1 MVSTPTVSNSSVD
14 MSLKGEFFNTGKHQ
28 EPPFFPAKFFLPS
41 QTNNMLYIGVS
52 VFTANSAAFV
62 YNKAG
67 VLSLYITDDMV
78 SNKASRNTEVKLS
91 IPYYIYFH
99 DFTLNN
105 FLQLFLQQI
114 PRTITICL
122 NTTAFEVFLPKD
134 TSVNAQL
141 FLSGMRL
148 AGAVTLNKMNLTLGT
163 SYMGQFQ
170 VKALSSFLQQVLKVV
185 LIPTL
190 NGEFLYSQV
199 YINRALSVLHVVIC

>member
-1 MVSTPTVSNSSVD
+1 MLDLFHGSCWKKGPIPKVRHPLTEGGTSQLPTCKEAVKQRNHCRLLVHGH
-14 MSLKGEFFNTGKHQ
+14 L
-28 EPPFFPAKFFLPS
+28 LPS
-41 QTNNMLYIGVS
+41 SGV
-52 VFTANSAAFV
+52 
-62 YNKAG
+62 K
-67 VLSLYITDDMV
+67 
-78 SNKASRNTEVKLS
+78 
-91 IPYYIYFH
+91 
-99 DFTLNN
+99 
-105 FLQLFLQQI
+105 I

>member
-67 VLSLYITDDMV
+67 VLSLYITDDM
-78 SNKASRNTEVKLS
+78 
-91 IPYYIYFH
+91 
-99 DFTLNN
+99 
-105 FLQLFLQQI
+105 I